1 MSNETALIKFH
12 TMENPNPDPVEL
24 SDNELAEQSSNETTN
39 SGD

>member
-1 MSNETALIKFH
+1 MDTPQIKLH

-24 SDNELAEQSSNETTN
+24 SQNEIAEQSNNETTN